1 MKKSILTML
10 LLATTISFSQTS
22 KILGDFD
29 EVNVFDRINVT
40 LIPSSENRIE
50 VNGDRNNEVEIINNN
65 GDLKIRMALKKLLSG
80 ETIDVKLYFKKLEAI
95 DASEGSSVICNEI
108 LKQTAIEITA
118 KEGAEINL
126 KLDVLKAKVKSV
138 TGAKIGLSGQANNQ
152 EIAIG
157 TGGILNAKDLSTT
170 QTTVTITTG
179 GEATVN
185 ATDLVDAKVRAGG
198 SIIIYGKPKQI
209 NQKTVLGGT
218 IEEFKR

>member
-1 MKKSILTML
+1 MKKLILTIL
-10 LLATTISFSQTS
+10 LLATAISFSQTS
-22 KILGDFD
+22 KVLGDFD

-50 VNGDRNNEVEIINNN
+50 VNGDRNNEVEIINKN
-65 GDLKIRMALKKLLSG
+65 GDLKIRMAFKKLLNG
-80 ETIDVKLYFKKLEAI
+80 ETIDVKLYFKNLEAI
-95 DASEGSSVICNEI
+95 DASEGSIVICNEI
-108 LKQTAIEITA
+108 LKQTAIGITA

-138 TGAKIGLSGQANNQ
+138 TGAKIALSGQANNQ

-157 TGGILNAKDLSTT
+157 TGGILNANDLITT

-209 NQKTVLGGT
+209 YQKTVLGGT